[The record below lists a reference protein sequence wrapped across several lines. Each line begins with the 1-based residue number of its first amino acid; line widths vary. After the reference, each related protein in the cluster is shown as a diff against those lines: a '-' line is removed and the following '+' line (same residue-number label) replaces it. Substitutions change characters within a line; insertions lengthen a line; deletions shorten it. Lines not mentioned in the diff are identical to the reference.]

1 MPQTLVNGRARDWV
15 QIKMTALG
23 RTSVGVTEI
32 EYKETQE
39 KENIYGAGD
48 EPVSRGYGKKGYEA
62 SITLPAEE
70 VDALELIAPD
80 GDITKIPPFPI
91 TVSFTEGSR
100 VKTDILQFAEFME
113 NGRSSKTG
121 DKTIPVKLPLI
132 IAGIKRI

>member
-1 MPQTLVNGRARDWV
+1 
-15 QIKMTALG
+15 LG